1 MLLTN
6 HPGAGVQGVPTWGP
20 ELGQERLH
28 ARLPGM
34 DGTAAAP
41 SLLLSLVQ
49 LHSELLPSAQWAP
62 LAFHAMDDPLR
73 VGWPSSSQFPPGPL

>member
-49 LHSELLPSAQWAP
+49 LHSELQC
-62 LAFHAMDDPLR
+62 
-73 VGWPSSSQFPPGPL
+73 